1 MKAPYAE
8 LARSNLRLAR
18 MKYGTTL
25 SYPLRAG
32 LQALA
37 RQFGFSMQLGEVLLL
52 DGSWYVTHSGL
63 LRLATRKGC
72 IGIRVQPVSGFCTPA
87 ESKWAFRATAFKSAT
102 CKGFNGYGDADPG
115 NVSAMVRGAEM
126 RIAETRAVNRALR
139 KAYGIGL
146 CSVEEIGTFNPSSEP
161 VAAAVRKVPQ
171 AVNGNGHPLRD
182 RLFLLVRQHRLDAG
196 LVKLYAADFCGTQEL
211 RQVSRE
217 KMGEFIE
224 HLSAEATR
232 DGEALRRKLET
243 YQKTSEGV
251 A

>member
-8 LARSNLRLAR
+8 LARTNLRLAR

-25 SYPLRAG
+25 SYALRAS
-32 LQALA
+32 LQALT
-37 RQFGFSMQLGEVLLL
+37 RQFGFSIQLGEILLL

-87 ESKWAFRATAFKSAT
+87 ESRWAFRATAFKSAT
-102 CKGFNGYGDADPG
+102 CKGFSGYGDADPG
-115 NVSAMVRGAEM
+115 NVSAIVRGAEM

-146 CSVEEIGTFNPSSEP
+146 CSIEEVGSISPPTEP
-161 VAAAVRKVPQ
+161 AVAAARKIPQ
-171 AVNGNGHPLRD
+171 SLNGNGHPLRD
-182 RLFLLVRQHRLDAG
+182 RLYLLVRQHQLDAG
-196 LVKLYAADFCGTQEL
+196 LVKLYAADYCGTQEL

-217 KMGEFIE
+217 KMSDFID
-224 HLSAEATR
+224 HLSTEATR
-232 DGEALRRKLET
+232 DREALTRKLET
-243 YQKTSEGV
+243 YQKTIEG
-251 A
+251 AA

>member
-8 LARSNLRLAR
+8 LTRSNLRLAR
-18 MKYGTTL
+18 VKYGTAL
-25 SYPLRAG
+25 SLVLRAS
-32 LQALA
+32 LQALT
-37 RQFGFSMQLGEVLLL
+37 RQFGFCLQLGEILLL

-72 IGIRVQPVSGFCTPA
+72 IGIRVQPVSGFCSPA

-102 CKGFNGYGDADPG
+102 CKGFSGYGDADPG
-115 NVSAMVRGAEM
+115 NVSAIVRGAEM

-146 CSVEEIGTFNPSSEP
+146 CSVEEIGSFHPTPEP
-161 VAAAVRKVPQ
+161 VASVVKKIPQ
-171 AVNGNGHPLRD
+171 SMNGNGHPLRD
-182 RLFLLVRQHRLDAG
+182 RLYLLIRQHQLDAG

-217 KMGEFIE
+217 KMSAFIE
-224 HLSAEATR
+224 HLSGEATR
-232 DGEALRRKLET
+232 DREALARKLES
-243 YQKTSEGV
+243 YLKAAVG
-251 A
+251 AA